1 MMVAV
6 PGAIPLMI
14 FADSVATAVL
24 LLLHVPPE
32 GELTKVV
39 VSPVQM
45 VALPLIAVGSGFTVT
60 ICVRLQPPA
69 KE

>member
-1 MMVAV
+1 MVAV
-6 PGAIPLMI
+6 PNAIPLMI

-24 LLLHVPPE
+24 LLLHVPLE

-39 VSPVQM
+39 VRPVQI
-45 VALPLIAVGSGFTVT
+45 VALPVMAVGRGLTVT